1 MRGYG
6 RSLSREYIGIR
17 KETNMKIYQEI
28 PQFDQETQY
37 VIQLPPVELEN
48 GDIYYGIEVKE
59 LELTETE
66 FMI

>member
-1 MRGYG
+1 MNIQGF
-6 RSLSREYIGIR
+6 R

-28 PQFDQETQY
+28 PEFNQETQY
-37 VIQLPPVELEN
+37 VIQLPPVELDN

-66 FMI
+66 SMI

>member
-1 MRGYG
+1 
-6 RSLSREYIGIR
+6 
-17 KETNMKIYQEI
+17 MKIYQEI

-59 LELTETE
+59 LEIDDTES
-66 FMI
+66 MI

>member
-1 MRGYG
+1 
-6 RSLSREYIGIR
+6 
-17 KETNMKIYQEI
+17 MKIYQEI
-28 PQFDQETQY
+28 PQFDQETHY
-37 VIQLPPVELEN
+37 VIQLPPVELDN

>member
-1 MRGYG
+1 
-6 RSLSREYIGIR
+6 
-17 KETNMKIYQEI
+17 MKIYQEI
-28 PQFDQETQY
+28 PQFNQETHY
-37 VIQLPPVELEN
+37 VIQLPPVELDN

>member
-1 MRGYG
+1 
-6 RSLSREYIGIR
+6 
-17 KETNMKIYQEI
+17 MKIYQEI
-28 PQFDQETQY
+28 PDYDQETQY

-48 GDIYYGIEVKE
+48 GDIYYGIEIRE

>member
-1 MRGYG
+1 
-6 RSLSREYIGIR
+6 
-17 KETNMKIYQEI
+17 MKPEVYQKI
-28 PQFDQETQY
+28 PDYDQETQY
-37 VIQLPPVELEN
+37 VIQLPPVELDN